1 MLYFLII
8 LAVGVIFLG
17 LKSFK
22 VVPQQEAYVV
32 ERWGQFHNVLEPGL
46 RFLVPLMDK
55 LAYRHSL
62 KEIPLDVPSQV
73 CITRDNT
80 QLTVDGVLYFQ
91 VTDPQLASYGSSN
104 YILAI
109 TQLAQTTLRSV
120 IGRMELD
127 KTFEERDDINRT
139 VVAALDEAAVSWA

>member
-55 LAYRHSL
+55 LALPPFFKRNSL
-62 KEIPLDVPSQV
+62 GCAQPSV
-73 CITRDNT
+73 
-80 QLTVDGVLYFQ
+80 YH
-91 VTDPQLASYGSSN
+91 P
-104 YILAI
+104 
-109 TQLAQTTLRSV
+109 
-120 IGRMELD
+120 
-127 KTFEERDDINRT
+127 
-139 VVAALDEAAVSWA
+139 

>member
-73 CITRDNT
+73 CITREHPI
-80 QLTVDGVLYFQ
+80 DGRRRVVLPSDRP
-91 VTDPQLASYGSSN
+91 T
-104 YILAI
+104 
-109 TQLAQTTLRSV
+109 
-120 IGRMELD
+120 IGL
-127 KTFEERDDINRT
+127 
-139 VVAALDEAAVSWA
+139 LWQQ